1 MLGLLVAWIAVL
13 LSPGP
18 DVFQIIRV
26 GSRSRR
32 AGVLCALGIMTGNT
46 GWALASWLGLA
57 ALPAQAIAAVQILGG
72 AFLVWM
78 GVQAVRPA
86 PAPAGA
92 GGDGSAPPA
101 QPRERNPF
109 LVGLVTN
116 LANPKALL
124 FFAAIFAQYGDSFW
138 AVALVCSTG
147 FIYFIGFALLVDKI
161 SPLLQR
167 LGPWLDRG
175 AGILFIIFG
184 LIIAVGGF
192 STL

>member
-1 MLGLLVAWIAVL
+1 MDRGTPKSRAGRLPDH
-13 LSPGP
+13 PGRQP
-18 DVFQIIRV
+18 LT
-26 GSRSRR
+26 R

-72 AFLVWM
+72 VFLVWM

-92 GGDGSAPPA
+92 GGDGDGSAPPA

-124 FFAAIFAQYGDSFW
+124 FFAAIFAQYGNSFW

-147 FIYFIGFALLVDKI
+147 FIYFISFALLVDKI

-167 LGPWLDRG
+167 LARG
-175 AGILFIIFG
+175 
-184 LIIAVGGF
+184 
-192 STL
+192 STGVPASCSLSSAS